1 MTATRAETKAGN
13 RRDLTILFLGT
24 GAGDWPAEIPAER
37 RKDRNWRRQSA
48 ILVNGQ
54 VLVDCGPSVPEAL
67 DTFEVDPHQIGDLL
81 LTHSHVDHFSPQVL
95 AHLVAQRADRPP
107 LRVWGHEGALKHVEG
122 QEGIEIR
129 PLAPGVHGEA
139 GSTRFEALAA
149 NHWVEGEQALHYLFS
164 GETCHWLYAVD
175 GAWILE
181 PTWDRVRE
189 LGLDMVVLD
198 ATLGEGKEAE
208 RIFAH
213 NSLAMVDLL
222 VEALHGQEVIRTGGQ
237 VFLTHF
243 GRRQHPDQ
251 DDLEKK
257 LSRKDLVPVYDGMYV
272 HINDVGEDVE

>member
-1 MTATRAETKAGN
+1 MTATKAAAKTGN

-24 GAGDWPAEIPAER
+24 GAGDWPAEVPPER

-54 VLVDCGPSVPEAL
+54 VLVDCGPNAVEAL
-67 DTFEVDPHQIGDLL
+67 DTFEVDPRQIGDLL
-81 LTHSHVDHFSPQVL
+81 LTHSHFDHFSPQVL
-95 AHLVAQRADRPP
+95 DQLVQRRADLPP
-107 LRVWGHEGALKHVEG
+107 LRVWGHAGALEQVKGRVGVE
-122 QEGIEIR
+122 IC
-129 PLAPGVHGEA
+129 PLVPGSQGEA

-181 PTWDRVRE
+181 PTWNRVRE
-189 LGLDMVVLD
+189 LGLDVVVLD
-198 ATLGEGKEAE
+198 ATLGEGKEDE

-222 VEALHGQEVIRTGGQ
+222 VEALHGQQVIRTGGQ

-243 GRRQHPDQ
+243 GRQHHPDQ
-251 DDLEKK
+251 DVLEKD
-257 LSRKDLVPVYDGMYV
+257 LARKDLVPVYDGMYV